1 MSIPEH
7 FDVLIIGAGLSGID
21 AAHHLLKSCPKKSY
35 VILEQR
41 ERIGGTWDLFRYPG
55 IRSDSDML
63 TMGYSFRPWTLPKAI
78 SPGDDIREYITATAR
93 DEAIDR
99 HIRFRHQIKRASWSS
114 DEARWTVYAEIAEQK
129 AAANGTNHT
138 NQRPSGATAGN
149 AGKNGM
155 DAESNGAAASGA
167 DHAVHG
173 AAQLA
178 AGATG
183 TSGLSKNEAVF
194 NCNFLFSCAGYYRYS
209 AGYLPEFSN
218 AGRFQGRM
226 IHPQAWPTEVSADGK
241 TRGTL
246 DYAGK
251 RVVVI
256 GSGATAVT
264 LVPAMAKTAA
274 HVTMLQ
280 RSPTYVISAP
290 EKDAI
295 ANFLRRI
302 MPDMW
307 AYRLSR
313 WKNVGFMTYIYQLSQ
328 RFPNFVK
335 RGIIKKA
342 RKQLG
347 TDFDVETH
355 FTPRYRP
362 WEQRMCLIPD
372 ADMFEAIKS
381 GRASVVT
388 DQIDTFTERGILLK
402 SGKELEADII
412 VTATGLMMQAFGG
425 MELAVDGH
433 AVDPGNALA
442 YKGVMMSGVPNF
454 ASVFGYINASWTLKA
469 DLICNYV
476 CRLLNFMD
484 RKGVRQV
491 TPKPSSTKNGDEN
504 DASAVAPFVENFTPG
519 YIQRALASWPKQ
531 GSKKPWRVYQNY
543 FRDTISLK
551 WTRVDDEGL
560 EFSNPAGAAAQ
571 KPKSLKEVGASS

>member
-1 MSIPEH
+1 MFIPSTDPPSFGASLATEH
-7 FDVLIIGAGLSGID
+7 FDILIIGAGLSGID
-21 AAHHLLKSCPKKSY
+21 AAHHLQKFCPKKSY

-63 TMGYSFRPWTLPKAI
+63 TMGYSFRPWTSPKAI
-78 SPGDDIREYITATAR
+78 SPGEDIREYITATAH
-93 DEAIDR
+93 DEGIDR
-99 HIRFRHQIKRASWSS
+99 NIRFRHQIKRAEWSS
-114 DEARWTVYAEIAEQK
+114 ENAKWTVEAVKQSSSLG
-129 AAANGTNHT
+129 AN
-138 NQRPSGATAGN
+138 
-149 AGKNGM
+149 KNI
-155 DAESNGAAASGA
+155 
-167 DHAVHG
+167 
-173 AAQLA
+173 
-178 AGATG
+178 AGAT
-183 TSGLSKNEAVF
+183 TSGGVEMNDEAVTLT
-194 NCNFLFSCAGYYRYS
+194 CNFLFCCAGYYRYS
-209 AGYLPEFSN
+209 AGYLPEFPNSS
-218 AGRFQGRM
+218 RFKGRM
-226 IHPQAWPTEVSADGK
+226 FHPQAWPQD
-241 TRGTL
+241 L

-251 RVVVI
+251 SVVII

-290 EKDAI
+290 EKDRI
-295 ANFLRRI
+295 ANFLRHI
-302 MPDMW
+302 MPAMW

-313 WKNVGFMTYIYQLSQ
+313 WKNVGFMTYVYQLSQ

-342 RKQLG
+342 GKQLG
-347 TDFDVETH
+347 TDFDVDTH

-388 DQIDTFTERGILLK
+388 DQIETFTERGILLK

-412 VTATGLMMQAFGG
+412 VTATGLAMQAFGG
-425 MELAVDGH
+425 MELTVDKQR
-433 AVDPGNALA
+433 VDPGQVLA

-476 CRLLNFMD
+476 CRILNFMD

-491 TPKPSSTKNGDEN
+491 TPNPVGE
-504 DASAVAPFVENFTPG
+504 SATAPFVENFSSG
-519 YIQRALASWPKQ
+519 YIQRALTGWPKQ
-531 GSKKPWRVYQNY
+531 GQKKPWRVYQNY

-560 EFSNPAGAAAQ
+560 EFSNPRATSPQLSVSPAEDKQVATSVA
-571 KPKSLKEVGASS
+571 SLK

>member
-1 MSIPEH
+1 LEYPLATTPEH
-7 FDVLIIGAGLSGID
+7 FDVLIVGAGLSGID
-21 AAHHLLKSCPKKSY
+21 AAHHLQKFCPRKSY

-63 TMGYSFRPWTLPKAI
+63 TMGYSFRPWTHPKAI
-78 SPGDDIREYITATAR
+78 SPGEDIREYITATAH
-93 DEAIDR
+93 DEGIDR
-99 HIRFRHQIKRASWSS
+99 NIRFRHQIKRASWSS
-114 DEARWTVYAEIAEQK
+114 EDAKWTIEATK
-129 AAANGTNHT
+129 S
-138 NQRPSGATAGN
+138 SGDS
-149 AGKNGM
+149 K
-155 DAESNGAAASGA
+155 SGIKE
-167 DHAVHG
+167 DSVT
-173 AAQLA
+173 L
-178 AGATG
+178 T
-183 TSGLSKNEAVF
+183 
-194 NCNFLFSCAGYYRYS
+194 CNFLFCCAGYYRYS
-209 AGYLPEFSN
+209 AGYLPEFPNSS
-218 AGRFQGRM
+218 RFKGRM
-226 IHPQAWPTEVSADGK
+226 FHPQAWPED
-241 TRGTL
+241 L
-246 DYAGK
+246 DFAGK
-251 RVVVI
+251 RVVII

-274 HVTMLQ
+274 QVTMLQ

-290 EKDAI
+290 EKDRI
-295 ANFLRRI
+295 ANFLRHI
-302 MPDMW
+302 MPAMW

-342 RKQLG
+342 GKQLG
-347 TDFDVETH
+347 TDFDVDTH

-388 DQIDTFTERGILLK
+388 DQIETFTERGILLK
-402 SGKELEADII
+402 SGKELEADIT
-412 VTATGLMMQAFGG
+412 VTATGLAMQAFGG
-425 MELAVDGH
+425 MELTVDRQR
-433 AVDPGNALA
+433 VDPGQVLA

-476 CRLLNFMD
+476 CRILNFMD

-491 TPKPSSTKNGDEN
+491 TPNPAGE
-504 DASAVAPFVENFTPG
+504 SAVAPFVENFSSG

-531 GSKKPWRVYQNY
+531 GQNKPWRVYQNY
-543 FRDTISLK
+543 FRDTLSLK
-551 WTRVDDEGL
+551 WTRVDDVGL
-560 EFSNPAGAAAQ
+560 EFSNPVAMSPQQSVKPTEDKEMAAAD
-571 KPKSLKEVGASS
+571 

>member
-1 MSIPEH
+1 MICSSIHGIGAALSTTPEH
-7 FDVLIIGAGLSGID
+7 FDVLIVGAGLSGID
-21 AAHHLLKSCPKKSY
+21 AAHHLQKFCPKKSY
-35 VILEQR
+35 LILEQR

-63 TMGYSFRPWTLPKAI
+63 TMGYSFRPWTSPKAI
-78 SPGDDIREYITATAR
+78 SPGEDIREYITNTAL
-93 DEAIDR
+93 EEGIDR
-99 HIRFRHQIKRASWSS
+99 NISFRHQIKRAEWSS
-114 DEARWTVYAEIAEQK
+114 EEAKWTVEALKQSSSS
-129 AAANGTNHT
+129 GTGSN
-138 NQRPSGATAGN
+138 TAG
-149 AGKNGM
+149 
-155 DAESNGAAASGA
+155 
-167 DHAVHG
+167 
-173 AAQLA
+173 
-178 AGATG
+178 G
-183 TSGLSKNEAVF
+183 TSSGGVEIKEEPVTLT
-194 NCNFLFSCAGYYRYS
+194 CNFLFCCAGYYRYS
-209 AGYLPEFSN
+209 AGHLPEFPNSN
-218 AGRFQGRM
+218 RFKGCM
-226 IHPQAWPTEVSADGK
+226 IHPQAWPDN
-241 TRGTL
+241 L

-264 LVPAMAKTAA
+264 LVPAMAKAAA

-290 EKDAI
+290 EKDGI
-295 ANFLRRI
+295 ANFLRHI
-302 MPDMW
+302 MPAMW

-328 RFPNFVK
+328 RFPDFVK

-342 RKQLG
+342 SKQLG
-347 TDFDVETH
+347 TDFDVDTH

-372 ADMFEAIKS
+372 ADMFEALKS
-381 GRASVVT
+381 GHASVVT
-388 DQIDTFTERGILLK
+388 DQIETFTERGILLK

-412 VTATGLMMQAFGG
+412 VTATGLAMQAFGG
-425 MELAVDGH
+425 MELTVDKQR
-433 AVDPGNALA
+433 VDPGQVLA

-491 TPKPSSTKNGDEN
+491 TPSPVAE
-504 DASAVAPFVENFTPG
+504 SAVAPFVENFSSG

-531 GSKKPWRVYQNY
+531 GQKKPWRVYQNY
-543 FRDTISLK
+543 FRDTVSLK

-560 EFSNPAGAAAQ
+560 EFSNPVV
-571 KPKSLKEVGASS
+571 KVVPKMQDQAEDKQMAISN

>member
-1 MSIPEH
+1 MFIPSTDPRHLEQLLSTTPEH

-21 AAHHLLKSCPKKSY
+21 AAHHLQKFCPDKSY

-63 TMGYSFRPWTLPKAI
+63 TMGYSFRPWTSPKAI
-78 SPGDDIREYITATAR
+78 SPGEDIREYITATAR
-93 DEAIDR
+93 DEGIDR
-99 HIRFRHQIKRASWSS
+99 NIRFRHQIKRAEWWSE
-114 DEARWTVYAEIAEQK
+114 EARWTVEAVK
-129 AAANGTNHT
+129 
-138 NQRPSGATAGN
+138 RSSSSGAN
-149 AGKNGM
+149 
-155 DAESNGAAASGA
+155 SNTVA
-167 DHAVHG
+167 D
-173 AAQLA
+173 
-178 AGATG
+178 T
-183 TSGLSKNEAVF
+183 TSGGVVIKEEPVTLT
-194 NCNFLFSCAGYYRYS
+194 CNFLFCCAGYYRYS
-209 AGYLPEFSN
+209 AGHLPEFPNSS
-218 AGRFQGRM
+218 RFKGQM
-226 IHPQAWPTEVSADGK
+226 IHPQAWPTEVSASGK
-241 TRGTL
+241 TQQGL

-280 RSPTYVISAP
+280 RSPTYVISMP
-290 EKDAI
+290 EQDVI

-302 MPDMW
+302 MPAMW

-335 RGIIKKA
+335 KGIIKKA
-342 RKQLG
+342 SKQLG
-347 TDFDVETH
+347 TDFDVDTH

-388 DQIDTFTERGILLK
+388 DQIETFTEKGILLK
-402 SGKELEADII
+402 SGKDLEADII
-412 VTATGLMMQAFGG
+412 VTATGLAMQAFGG
-425 MELAVDGH
+425 MELTVDKQR
-433 AVDPGNALA
+433 VDPGQVLA

-491 TPKPSSTKNGDEN
+491 TPNPVGE
-504 DASAVAPFVENFTPG
+504 SAAAPFVENFSSG

-531 GSKKPWRVYQNY
+531 GQNKPWRVYQNY

-560 EFSNPAGAAAQ
+560 QFLNPTAASPQLSVSPAEDKQ
-571 KPKSLKEVGASS
+571 VATSVASLK

>member
-1 MSIPEH
+1 LELSLANIPEH

-21 AAHHLLKSCPKKSY
+21 AAHHLQKFCPGKTY

-78 SPGDDIREYITATAR
+78 SPGEDIREYITATAR
-93 DEAIDR
+93 DEGIDR
-99 HIRFRHQIKRASWSS
+99 NIRFRHEIKRASWSS
-114 DEARWTVYAEIAEQK
+114 E
-129 AAANGTNHT
+129 
-138 NQRPSGATAGN
+138 
-149 AGKNGM
+149 
-155 DAESNGAAASGA
+155 DAKWK
-167 DHAVHG
+167 V
-173 AAQLA
+173 
-178 AGATG
+178 
-183 TSGLSKNEAVF
+183 EAVSKSGSSGRDEDVREEAVTLT
-194 NCNFLFSCAGYYRYS
+194 CNFLFSCAGYYRYS
-209 AGYLPEFSN
+209 AGYLPEFPN

-226 IHPQAWPTEVSADGK
+226 IHPQAWPAKVSADGK
-241 TRGTL
+241 TQENL

-251 RVVVI
+251 RVLVI

-264 LVPAMAKTAA
+264 LVPAMAKTAR

-328 RFPNFVK
+328 LMPNFVK

-347 TDFDVETH
+347 ADFDVETH
-355 FTPRYRP
+355 FTPRYKP

-388 DQIDTFTERGILLK
+388 DQIETFTERGILLK

-412 VTATGLMMQAFGG
+412 VTATGLAMQAFGG
-425 MELAVDGH
+425 MELSVDGQR
-433 AVDPGNALA
+433 VDAGQVLA

-491 TPKPSSTKNGDEN
+491 TPKPQDKSP
-504 DASAVAPFVENFTPG
+504 VAPFVENFTPG

-531 GSKKPWRVYQNY
+531 GAKKPWRVYQNY
-543 FRDTISLK
+543 FRDTLALK

-560 EFSNPAGAAAQ
+560 EFTNPAGATAQ
-571 KPKSLKEVGASS
+571 KPKPLKEVAASS